1 IHPFLIFCNSLPS
14 LRCDGSICANILQTN
29 INNMI
34 CHDTLTRLYE
44 ERETTCINSCASWK
58 CLPLSIWIKYFSYF
72 RKTKRKIMRIL
83 FVITALMLSLSAS
96 GQEYGKKFVDIYVN
110 INGQDPKS
118 FVMEDDTLKITSGW
132 FEPKNFILEI
142 NNKTSGML
150 YVDFN
155 KSYFILGGET
165 SDVVPGETYIKD
177 LNLEVKKT
185 KVAPGAR
192 ASLNLYSRERN
203 NEFNPIFSSRQ
214 AHKAYKTDK
223 SFL

>member
-1 IHPFLIFCNSLPS
+1 
-14 LRCDGSICANILQTN
+14 
-29 INNMI
+29 
-34 CHDTLTRLYE
+34 
-44 ERETTCINSCASWK
+44 
-58 CLPLSIWIKYFSYF
+58 
-72 RKTKRKIMRIL
+72 MRIL
-83 FVITALMLSLSAS
+83 FAITALMLSLSAS

-118 FVMEDDTLKITSGW
+118 FVMDDDTLKITSGW

-185 KVAPGAR
+185 NVAPGAR
-192 ASLNLYSRERN
+192 ASLNLYS
-203 NEFNPIFSSRQ
+203 
-214 AHKAYKTDK
+214 
-223 SFL
+223 